1 MVNFGIAVDFGW
13 CVWVVIGYF
22 EFEFVGGVFPKAGIW
37 CDGNFEYGEVVGVGE
52 VDVGYFSSVEFGN
65 VCVVGWFGVVMCS

>member
-1 MVNFGIAVDFGW
+1 MVDFGIAMDFGR

-22 EFEFVGGVFPKAGIW
+22 EFEFVGGVFPVARVG
-37 CDGNFEYGEVVGVGE
+37 CNRYFEDGEVVGVGE

-65 VCVVGWFGVVMCS
+65 IYLVEYYNGVRD